1 MHYFIFEIF
10 GNTFIQMSKALY
22 GDAMFVFLSGA
33 QIWKPTETSV
43 VEFSY
48 ECVNSLLKELI
59 KIKVIFILRQG
70 MFR

>member
-1 MHYFIFEIF
+1 
-10 GNTFIQMSKALY
+10 MSKALY
-22 GDAMFVFLSGA
+22 GDAIFVFLSGP

-48 ECVNSLLKELI
+48 ECVNSSLKELS